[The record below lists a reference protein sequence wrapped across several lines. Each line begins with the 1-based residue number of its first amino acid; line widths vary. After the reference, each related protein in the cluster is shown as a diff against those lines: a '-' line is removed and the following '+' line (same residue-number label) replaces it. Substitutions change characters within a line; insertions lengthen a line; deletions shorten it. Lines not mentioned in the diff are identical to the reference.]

1 MTIIT
6 TVLFV
11 FFLFASSIKV
21 LGWQPFIFN
30 TQLAFFKKYGLTRTH
45 MYLVGLIEMA
55 AAILLLASLIL
66 KLDLLTVLGALGIVF
81 TSIGALYFHFRYD
94 TFKDAVPAL
103 ITVVLS
109 GMILIKHYG
118 LIVSLL

>member
-1 MTIIT
+1 MTVIT
-6 TVLFV
+6 SVLFV

-45 MYLVGLIEMA
+45 MFLVGLIEMTA
-55 AAILLLASLIL
+55 ALLLIASLIL
-66 KLDLLTVLGALGIVF
+66 NLDLLLILGALSIAF
-81 TSIGALYFHFRYD
+81 TSIGALFFHFRYD

-103 ITVVLS
+103 ITLALS
-109 GMILIKHYG
+109 SIL
-118 LIVSLL
+118 LIHQI

>member
-6 TVLFV
+6 SVLFV

-45 MYLVGLIEMA
+45 MFLVGLIEMTA
-55 AAILLLASLIL
+55 ALLLITSLIL
-66 KLDLLTVLGALGIVF
+66 NLDLLLILGGLGITF
-81 TSIGALYFHFRYD
+81 TSIGALFFHFRYD
-94 TFKDAVPAL
+94 AFKDAIPAL
-103 ITVVLS
+103 ITFILS
-109 GMILIKHYG
+109 GIILIKHHG
-118 LIVSLL
+118 LLASLL

>member
-6 TVLFV
+6 CVLFL

-55 AAILLLASLIL
+55 AAILLVASLIL
-66 KLDLLTVLGALGIVF
+66 KLDLLMVLGALGIAF
-81 TSIGALYFHFRYD
+81 TSIGALFF
-94 TFKDAVPAL
+94 TFDMTRLKMQYPR
-103 ITVVLS
+103 
-109 GMILIKHYG
+109 
-118 LIVSLL
+118 